1 MVTSYREE
9 TFQRGRRDALGALV
23 DALKEERIPVRSR
36 YGLTTGK
43 IEEYLDDIY
52 LPLQPRTLLS
62 GAARGGRA
70 PRHQV
75 PVLDLGSL
83 CAPGTTPRALRAL
96 AGGTH
101 AAPAAR
107 RRVGTSR

>member
-62 GAARGGRA
+62 VLREVGVPHDTKYRFLTWALYAHQEQLQELYERWLGERMQPLPPGGGW
-70 PRHQV
+70 V
-75 PVLDLGSL
+75 
-83 CAPGTTPRALRAL
+83 
-96 AGGTH
+96 
-101 AAPAAR
+101 
-107 RRVGTSR
+107 TSR